1 MADDINFLSVQ
12 NIAEA
17 TKKKEPAAPV
27 PEETPKNDTPEFLA
41 IKSTFIPSRGNIG
54 GAFCNILEGKT
65 GRSVFQVFWLASPY
79 AEGVLLDPA
88 KDWRN
93 FVKRFPQ
100 LGPLDKNI
108 AEKFQEQLK
117 SILTIEEK
125 KKLYE
130 NYTKVK
136 VKQLESIIRRSF
148 EQVSQCVFSA
158 QTDVELIARPELERA
173 KVIKPLPPSPAE
185 LARQKAE
192 QEERERQE
200 QEERDKQEASKDG
213 VFEGTIIMCQPVL
226 DPVKGKATSEIVPGD
241 IVGVVIEGEG
251 TSALVKKYLD
261 ENKIEPLFPV
271 EEIKETAGKKFFYV
285 KISDEIRG
293 VLTITKDIKIK
304 IKESEVTVKQRREN
318 SSFMGDVIFF
328 GMLGVAAIGLIFV
341 IRYFFL

>member
-1 MADDINFLSVQ
+1 
-12 NIAEA
+12 
-17 TKKKEPAAPV
+17 
-27 PEETPKNDTPEFLA
+27 
-41 IKSTFIPSRGNIG
+41 
-54 GAFCNILEGKT
+54 
-65 GRSVFQVFWLASPY
+65 
-79 AEGVLLDPA
+79 
-88 KDWRN
+88 
-93 FVKRFPQ
+93 
-100 LGPLDKNI
+100 
-108 AEKFQEQLK
+108 
-117 SILTIEEK
+117 
-125 KKLYE
+125 
-130 NYTKVK
+130 
-136 VKQLESIIRRSF
+136 
-148 EQVSQCVFSA
+148 
-158 QTDVELIARPELERA
+158 
-173 KVIKPLPPSPAE
+173 
-185 LARQKAE
+185 
-192 QEERERQE
+192 
-200 QEERDKQEASKDG
+200 
-213 VFEGTIIMCQPVL
+213 MCQPVL

>member
-1 MADDINFLSVQ
+1 MPDEIKFIDVND
-12 NIAEA
+12 IAEA
-17 TKKKEPAAPV
+17 TKKKEPEPAPAE
-27 PEETPKNDTPEFLA
+27 PPKNETPEFLA
-41 IKSTFIPSRGNIG
+41 IKSTFIPSRGNMG
-54 GAFCNILEGKT
+54 GAFCNIFEGKT
-65 GRSVFQVFWLASPY
+65 GRTVFQVFWLACPY
-79 AEGVLLDPA
+79 SEGVLLEPG

-100 LGPLDKNI
+100 LGPLDKDL
-108 AEKFQEQLK
+108 AEKFQTQLK
-117 SILTIEEK
+117 GILTIEEK

-136 VKQLESIIRRSF
+136 VKQLESMIRRSF
-148 EQVSQCVFSA
+148 EQVSQCVFTA
-158 QTDVELIARPELERA
+158 ATDVELIARPELERA
-173 KVIKPLPPSPAE
+173 KVIKPLPPTPAE

-213 VFEGTIIMCQPVL
+213 VFEGTLIMCQPIL
-226 DPVKGKATSEIVPGD
+226 DPVKGCASSDIVPGD
-241 IVGVVIEGEG
+241 IVGVVIDGEG

-261 ENKIEPLFPV
+261 ENNIEPLFPV

-293 VLTITKDIKIK
+293 VITITKDIKIK
-304 IKESEVTVKQRREN
+304 IKETEQRKTQNAEN

-328 GMLGVAAIGLIFV
+328 GMLGVAAIGLVFV
-341 IRYFFL
+341 IRYFFF

>member
-1 MADDINFLSVQ
+1 MADEIKILDVND
-12 NIAEA
+12 IAEA
-17 TKKKEPAAPV
+17 TKKKEPAPAPAE
-27 PEETPKNDTPEFLA
+27 PQKDDTPEFLA
-41 IKSTFIPSRGNIG
+41 IKSAFTPSRGNMG

-65 GRSVFQVFWLASPY
+65 GRTVFQVFWLASPY
-79 AEGVLLDPA
+79 TEGVLLEPSR
-88 KDWRN
+88 DWRN

-100 LGPLDKNI
+100 LGPLDKDL
-108 AEKFQEQLK
+108 AEKFQAQLK
-117 SILTIEEK
+117 TILTIDEK

-136 VKQLESIIRRSF
+136 VKQLESMIRRSF
-148 EQVSQCVFSA
+148 EQISQCVFSA
-158 QTDVELIARPELERA
+158 QTDVEPIARRELERA

-185 LARQKAE
+185 LAKQKAE
-192 QEERERQE
+192 QAERERQE

-226 DPVKGKATSEIVPGD
+226 DPVKGRATSDIVPGD

-251 TSALVKKYLD
+251 TSALVKKYLE
-261 ENKIEPLFPV
+261 ENNIEPLFPV

-304 IKESEVTVKQRREN
+304 IKESELEVKKRQAGG
-318 SSFMGDVIFF
+318 SSFFGDMIFF

>member
-1 MADDINFLSVQ
+1 MPDEINFIDV
-12 NIAEA
+12 NDIAEA
-17 TKKKEPAAPV
+17 TKKKEPEPAPV
-27 PEETPKNDTPEFLA
+27 EPPKDDTPEFLA
-41 IKSTFIPSRGNIG
+41 IKSTFIPSRGNMG

-65 GRSVFQVFWLASPY
+65 GRTVFQVFWLASPY
-79 AEGVLLDPA
+79 TAGVLLEPS

-100 LGPLDKNI
+100 LGPLDKDL
-108 AEKFQEQLK
+108 AEKFQTQLK
-117 SILTIEEK
+117 GILTLEEK

-136 VKQLESIIRRSF
+136 VKQLESMIRRSF
-148 EQVSQCVFSA
+148 EQISQCVFTA
-158 QTDVELIARPELERA
+158 ATDVELIARPELERA
-173 KVIKPLPPSPAE
+173 KVIKPLPPTPAE

-192 QEERERQE
+192 QEEREKKE
-200 QEERDKQEASKDG
+200 QEEREKQEANKDG

-226 DPVKGKATSEIVPGD
+226 DPVKGRASSEIVPGD
-241 IVGVVIEGEG
+241 IVGVVIDGEG
-251 TSALVKKYLD
+251 TSALVKKYLE
-261 ENKIEPLFPV
+261 ENNIEPLFPV

-285 KISDEIRG
+285 KVSDEIRG

-304 IKESEVTVKQRREN
+304 IKESENAPKQN
-318 SSFMGDVIFF
+318 QGGSSFVSDMIFF